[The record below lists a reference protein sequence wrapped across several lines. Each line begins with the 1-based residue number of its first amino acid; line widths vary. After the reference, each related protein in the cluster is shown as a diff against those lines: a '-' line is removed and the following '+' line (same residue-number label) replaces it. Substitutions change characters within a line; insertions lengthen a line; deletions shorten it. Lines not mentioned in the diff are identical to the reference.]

1 MNPTE
6 KLKVKFKKKKLF
18 FTENFVAFMGLPLN
32 LKRLF
37 SNVLTYVLQS
47 WKNKIILVARGLMLL
62 DNWNN
67 YM

>member
-47 WKNKIILVARGLMLL
+47 WKIK
-62 DNWNN
+62 
-67 YM
+67 